1 MTQPDLN
8 PCNEPGPIKDLNIDE
23 PPLYCREQI
32 SDCDNQIIKES
43 QKDVTGVNLSWFEQS
58 TLKKTG
64 IGQSALGDPMQSGH
78 IINEQGL
85 SPPNR
90 NTVYRYS
97 KSIRGCD
104 EGMKDMFS
112 DIVVIDEQGKAHNVP
127 IIWGTQEAAVVAVL
141 QENVRKDNTMVV
153 DRIKLPIMS
162 IHSSNI
168 QFTQKRYVYH
178 KAVDYLRDF
187 KNDFRPGF
195 TTKERYEKDTVFGV
209 ARGIPVD
216 VTYNL
221 YAWTMHNEDMNQI
234 VEQIM
239 TKFSPMAYIRV
250 RGVSFEIG
258 VRLDS
263 VANNIDMEPENTQ
276 RVFKYLF
283 TITAET
289 FISQPIVRKKS
300 VLKTSTEIVDSVDNE
315 DIREVLSR
323 IEETVK
329 ELEG

>member
-1 MTQPDLN
+1 
-8 PCNEPGPIKDLNIDE
+8 
-23 PPLYCREQI
+23 
-32 SDCDNQIIKES
+32 
-43 QKDVTGVNLSWFEQS
+43 
-58 TLKKTG
+58 
-64 IGQSALGDPMQSGH
+64 
-78 IINEQGL
+78 
-85 SPPNR
+85 
-90 NTVYRYS
+90 
-97 KSIRGCD
+97 
-104 EGMKDMFS
+104 
-112 DIVVIDEQGKAHNVP
+112 
-127 IIWGTQEAAVVAVL
+127 
-141 QENVRKDNTMVV
+141 MVV

-276 RVFKYLF
+276 RIFKYLF